1 MALTISNEDFHAS
14 LTDGVDE
21 LGIKFCDLQGNIN
34 SRYLKVQPY
43 PRTAL
48 KTSSGQSKYADLEPP
63 YMSIAQD
70 NWLGGAMNADYE
82 ADTSKYFESRG
93 VSVLGSGLING
104 PELLWGTGEIR
115 NITAECAVKDWPTS
129 SAYTYRRRV
138 LYGSTLYWADS
149 FVAQVTTAA
158 IVNIYLRRVGTPQ
171 DLKVL

>member
-63 YMSIAQD
+63 
-70 NWLGGAMNADYE
+70 
-82 ADTSKYFESRG
+82 
-93 VSVLGSGLING
+93 
-104 PELLWGTGEIR
+104 
-115 NITAECAVKDWPTS
+115 
-129 SAYTYRRRV
+129 
-138 LYGSTLYWADS
+138 
-149 FVAQVTTAA
+149 
-158 IVNIYLRRVGTPQ
+158 
-171 DLKVL
+171 

>member
-34 SRYLKVQPY
+34 SKYLKVQPY

-70 NWLGGAMNADYE
+70 NWLGGMGNADYE

-93 VSVLGSGLING
+93 ISVLGSGLING
-104 PELLWGTGEIR
+104 PEILFASGWRPSEVA
-115 NITAECAVKDWPTS
+115 NWPTS
-129 SAYTYRRRV
+129 SAFTYRRRE
-138 LYGSTLYWADS
+138 LFGTTLYSAS
-149 FVAQVTTAA
+149 KFVAPATSDHWSFDFYV
-158 IVNIYLRRVGTPQ
+158 RRVGTPGAG
-171 DLKVL
+171 LYLS